1 MASTDRVI
9 GFTSDEG
16 IKAPVLVES
25 TANLTLSGEQTVN
38 GVAVVDGDR
47 VLVKNQT
54 ATTENGIYIVKANA
68 AWVRAKDF
76 DGTRDVRKGTLVPLA
91 NGDVYRLTTADTV
104 DIGTNNLTFSRSLV
118 GSLTGMPVVTD
129 IDALKA
135 LDSTSTTRAFVTGYY
150 DEGDGGGGHYWHDT
164 SDTTS
169 SDNGG
174 SIIVGTDGARWK
186 LIWYNFI
193 SVKQFGAKGDN
204 VTDDRTAIMN
214 CISYIQDTASLK
226 GARVYFPTGVYI
238 SSDNIKVTQPGITL
252 YGDGGHIGDIF
263 GQCENIELFGS
274 VIKLKDSASLTE
286 HPDNSGDYPFIW
298 FQYQGTDTGARW
310 GGGLEDLVIY
320 GNRRATG
327 TANPSSGSATA
338 NNSRGIGV
346 YCEGIRN
353 ARFSNLTISHWAEE
367 GCKTVT
373 GTFGHVI
380 DGQDETS
387 YDNSPTSEGTFA
399 GGSGHAVSDVITV
412 TDGVTVTVDAVSTGA
427 VTQFTVDNSGQVGT
441 IQDGDTLSQTGTTGS
456 GTGFSLTLDGD
467 NIAGF
472 KSFGGSYFG
481 DCEFTANAGDGLRLS
496 GGDNRIEGCS
506 FGYNG
511 LTGCFMNGGKSL
523 TNCTSW
529 DNFAHG
535 YSVASDDVSFVGCH
549 GYDNYDAGF
558 HVGANYERIVIS
570 GCVAQDNGKDTLETD
585 LERAGVYVNGP
596 SSVMISVISGNKQ
609 ESGGDATTSTAVTD
623 GAITD
628 ASGSTG
634 KIKSAAGNLT
644 TAVVGDTIAVTTG
657 FANGVNNT
665 KLEVTAVNT
674 VNEDYSVTDL
684 NGGTLVNESGAS
696 ITHWN
701 VGSGQRYGV
710 YVQDNASDV
719 EVQRVIEGDVANGV
733 APRLVQGQ
741 VVTYNSG
748 AGTIPVSI
756 YSKTIMLVTGG
767 AEALEIADGKFEGQE
782 VEIFM
787 KTDGGNGTLEPDAD
801 SNIAVGTSIVFSEV
815 GASVTLKWVDS
826 KWYVKAESS
835 WGIAIT

>member
-1 MASTDRVI
+1 MYKRQYYLGLNRNKRSIALDLR
-9 GFTSDEG
+9 DPEDL
-16 IKAPVLVES
+16 A
-25 TANLTLSGEQTVN
+25 
-38 GVAVVDGDR
+38 VARRLALGADVVVDNFR
-47 VLVKNQT
+47 
-54 ATTENGIYIVKANA
+54 
-68 AWVRAKDF
+68 
-76 DGTRDVRKGTLVPLA
+76 
-91 NGDVYRLTTADTV
+91 
-104 DIGTNNLTFSRSLV
+104 
-118 GSLTGMPVVTD
+118 
-129 IDALKA
+129 
-135 LDSTSTTRAFVTGYY
+135 
-150 DEGDGGGGHYWHDT
+150 
-164 SDTTS
+164 
-169 SDNGG
+169 
-174 SIIVGTDGARWK
+174 VGTMAR
-186 LIWYNFI
+186 
-193 SVKQFGAKGDN
+193 FGL
-204 VTDDRTAIMN
+204 DR
-214 CISYIQDTASLK
+214 
-226 GARVYFPTGVYI
+226 
-238 SSDNIKVTQPGITL
+238 
-252 YGDGGHIGDIF
+252 
-263 GQCENIELFGS
+263 
-274 VIKLKDSASLTE
+274 ASLTSE
-286 HPDNSGDYPFIW
+286 
-298 FQYQGTDTGARW
+298 
-310 GGGLEDLVIY
+310 
-320 GNRRATG
+320 
-327 TANPSSGSATA
+327 NPA
-338 NNSRGIGV
+338 
-346 YCEGIRN
+346 
-353 ARFSNLTISHWAEE
+353 
-367 GCKTVT
+367 
-373 GTFGHVI
+373 
-380 DGQDETS
+380 
-387 YDNSPTSEGTFA
+387 
-399 GGSGHAVSDVITV
+399 VITCSV
-412 TDGVTVTVDAVSTGA
+412 
-427 VTQFTVDNSGQVGT
+427 
-441 IQDGDTLSQTGTTGS
+441 
-456 GTGFSLTLDGD
+456 TGFSLTLDGD

-496 GGDNRIEGCS
+496 GGDNRIQGCS

-529 DNFAHG
+529 DNFGHG
-535 YSVASDDVSFVGCH
+535 YSVADDDVSIVGCQ

-596 SSVMISVISGNKQ
+596 SSVMISVISGNKH

-767 AEALEIADGKFEGQE
+767 AEALAIADGKFEGQE

-787 KTDGGNGTLEPDAD
+787 KTDGGNGTLSG
-801 SNIAVGTSIVFSEV
+801 SNIAVGASIVFSEV
-815 GASVTLKWVDS
+815 GASITLKWVDS
-826 KWYVKAESS
+826 KWYVKASPS
-835 WGIAIT
+835 DWGITIT